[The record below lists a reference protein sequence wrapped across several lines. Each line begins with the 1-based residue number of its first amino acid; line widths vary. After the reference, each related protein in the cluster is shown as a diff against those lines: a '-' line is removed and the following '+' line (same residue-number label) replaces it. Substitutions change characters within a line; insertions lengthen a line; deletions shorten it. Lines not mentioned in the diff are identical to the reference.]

1 MVRSRLA
8 KFHQLKSVENEDWI
22 EYVRFD
28 LRMSSLNNIILRQL
42 LLEQTIMDTHV
53 EA

>member
-22 EYVRFD
+22 KYVIFD
-28 LRMSSLNNIILRQL
+28 QKMSSLNQIILCLL
-42 LLEQTIMDTHV
+42 LLEQTIVDTHV